1 MEEVKALLR
10 SRYLDIGTYLTQSL
24 KVFFCMFKKEKKWVL
39 PIFLLSGILNTF
51 IIFFRGQ
58 YAELFNRNMPQ
69 EELEKAISKI
79 MVSRESIIILLLIFA
94 IYIILNIM
102 YDLIL
107 RTVIGIIEEGKE
119 ISLLKGIFR
128 SIISTIILFGL
139 VFLFLIML
147 MTGGNSLI
155 SMFLFILAF
164 NLIFSFVYFFPMYM
178 SRDIRFIDAVKYNFH
193 LCKKNRWRMIFP
205 ILIIYFSSLLISVVI
220 NFMAIAGGGI
230 SSKIFTY
237 FLNPLIEGASIIF
250 ILVTIGV
257 IYLNREYMDIREMYE
272 NKNQEGNLTG
282 SGEL

>member
-107 RTVIGIIEEGKE
+107 RAVIGIIEEGKE
-119 ISLLKGIFR
+119 NSLLKGIFR